1 MTHEEAR
8 ELLLDLAYGELETG
22 DRRKLEEHVAGC
34 AECEAELAGILR
46 TRAAAGRLPDP
57 VVPGRRA
64 ELVEAA
70 RLAVAKPVA
79 QRRSRWS
86 RATPWIAAAAT
97 VAVVGGV
104 TLRWLGETPRKAA
117 SEDRVVAIAPAAPAP
132 AERPARA
139 EAPPAPAAAR
149 STDALASREKAELK
163 GERLAAAGASS
174 VSPSESPLPPSA
186 KRREAA
192 VPPSASAAFVSMD
205 LESGASFR
213 VNSAGCATR
222 HSPFST
228 FEIPARLIA
237 LETGEGEPRMKQW
250 LATFD
255 YGNQDVSGGLDRF
268 WMGSTLR
275 ITPDEQVVFLARL
288 QRGQF
293 PVAKKNLELVQA
305 TLARDSGPGWR
316 LVAKTGSSSTGEGW
330 LVGWVEVE
338 GGGCAFALHLDA
350 SSQDGLTPVLPG
362 MARDFLRQSGCIP
375 P

>member
-1 MTHEEAR
+1 
-8 ELLLDLAYGELETG
+8 
-22 DRRKLEEHVAGC
+22 
-34 AECEAELAGILR
+34 
-46 TRAAAGRLPDP
+46 

>member
-8 ELLLDLAYGELETG
+8 ELLLDLAYGELEND

-34 AECEAELAGILR
+34 AACEAELSAILR
-46 TRAAAGRLPDP
+46 TREAAGRLPDP
-57 VVPGRRA
+57 VLPGRRA

-70 RLAVAKPVA
+70 RLAVAKPSA
-79 QRRSRWS
+79 PRQSRWS
-86 RATPWIAAAAT
+86 RAAPWIAAAAM
-97 VAVVGGV
+97 VVVVGGV
-104 TLRWLGETPRKAA
+104 TLRWLGETPRQEGSAA
-117 SEDRVVAIAPAAPAP
+117 RVVAIAPAAPAA
-132 AERPARA
+132 AEKPARA
-139 EAPPAPAAAR
+139 AATAPPASSRTA
-149 STDALASREKAELK
+149 DALASREKTEMK

-174 VSPSESPLPPSA
+174 VSPSAKKAEAALPPSTS
-186 KRREAA
+186 
-192 VPPSASAAFVSMD
+192 VAFVSLD
-205 LESGASFR
+205 LKSGSYIR
-213 VNSAGCATR
+213 VNPAGCATR

-268 WMGSTLR
+268 WMGSSLR
-275 ITPDEQVVFLARL
+275 ISPDEQVAFLGRL

-293 PVAKKNLELVQA
+293 PVAKKNLEIVKE
-305 TLARDSGPGWR
+305 TLAQDSGPGWR

-330 LVGWVEVE
+330 LVGWVEVA

-350 SSQDGLTPVLPG
+350 SSHDELTRVLPG
-362 MARDFLRQSGCIP
+362 MARDFLRQAGCIP